1 MKKGLISLLFLLS
14 CGVWDAAAQ
23 DLIVKKDGTNVEAK
37 VLEIGEKDIKYKKA
51 SHLDG
56 PTYLVSVANVVYI
69 RFEDGST
76 DIFSQED
83 YDRLAAEAKN
93 PAPQKQPKRSAP
105 SAFAGRYQ
113 PGDYFDENGVRGIVI
128 EVDAEGHGI
137 VMSIAQAN
145 LRWCEFKKSD
155 AVRLGLDDQHD
166 GAVNQAAF
174 ARMADEGKV
183 RWEDYPAFKWCRA
196 LGEGWYLPAINEVLR
211 IGHLYN
217 NGRIKFDRNFETVKF
232 FTGKFFQKYNFTPVF
247 YDIETTGL
255 SRNSTYLYLI
265 GAVGIEDETWNFY
278 QWMAENVNEEETILR
293 IFSQFLQQCDLLI
306 SYNGDRFDQPYLE
319 ARCEKYGIPS
329 PFTGKQS
336 LDLYLTLKPL
346 KSLLKLSAMKQPCM
360 EEFLGIK
367 DRIYDNGKECIKLYK
382 DFLKKRDAFTA
393 DEILGHNLEDVLGLG
408 RIFDMLGYL
417 CIYDGDYE
425 VTYSEFD
432 GDNLI
437 LKLKL

>member
-1 MKKGLISLLFLLS
+1 M
-14 CGVWDAAAQ
+14 
-23 DLIVKKDGTNVEAK
+23 IVKKMPILQGFPD
-37 VLEIGEKDIKYKKA
+37 
-51 SHLDG
+51 
-56 PTYLVSVANVVYI
+56 
-69 RFEDGST
+69 
-76 DIFSQED
+76 
-83 YDRLAAEAKN
+83 
-93 PAPQKQPKRSAP
+93 
-105 SAFAGRYQ
+105 
-113 PGDYFDENGVRGIVI
+113 
-128 EVDAEGHGI
+128 
-137 VMSIAQAN
+137 
-145 LRWCEFKKSD
+145 FK
-155 AVRLGLDDQHD
+155 
-166 GAVNQAAF
+166 
-174 ARMADEGKV
+174 
-183 RWEDYPAFKWCRA
+183 
-196 LGEGWYLPAINEVLR
+196 
-211 IGHLYN
+211 
-217 NGRIKFDRNFETVKF
+217 TVKF

-278 QWMAENVNEEETILR
+278 QWMAENASEEETILR

-306 SYNGDRFDQPYLE
+306 SYNGERFDQPYLE
-319 ARCEKYGIPS
+319 ARYEKYGIPS

-437 LKLKL
+437 LKLKLPCTLPQEFSNGNTDFYLTGKDEKKIKIYRWLYILAVFIGPYMTVAAVWTIADIFNGLMALPNMIALFALSGVVVKETKRFFDVYADQKMAKKKSSVSIKDAAKN